1 MTKFDLK
8 QCLEDEIPNIEY
20 RAMINFFHIVENEED
35 YYDFSDEECNEFFKE
50 FPQWVKLLEILH
62 CIVDI

>member
-50 FPQWVKLLEILH
+50 FPQ
-62 CIVDI
+62 